1 MKKIDLTPYQ
11 AGDEVKETQ
20 KKCKDCDTEIVKI
33 CKEWNMQKSL
43 GSYKEVGTSVSHYRM
58 ISQGV
63 FECIKSGKQF
73 GKGATGIEG
82 KVAELEKR
90 IAKLEGGNTD
100 F

>member
-1 MKKIDLTPYQ
+1 
-11 AGDEVKETQ
+11 
-20 KKCKDCDTEIVKI
+20 
-33 CKEWNMQKSL
+33 MQKSL
-43 GSYKEVGTSVSHYRM
+43 GSWKEVGTSVSHYRM
-58 ISQGV
+58 VSQGV

-90 IAKLEGGNTD
+90 IAKLEGGKSD